1 MYLKTISLISICSL
15 ITACGGGGSSS
26 TTSDNTNSDSNTSN
40 TLSLVV
46 KYKDACGNEVLASDA
61 ALLIHN
67 DDYSN
72 KEIINADQNGK
83 LTYQAANTQQTISI
97 VIPGQNKVGN
107 ITPINIAT
115 FIDYPVKDMGEFIDY
130 TYETDACSCQTFNLQ
145 VNTPARANDIGQGRI
160 FGIEGAANISSY
172 RGQNHFD
179 DFMVCKKQTDAWP
192 LVSTVINF
200 DSPSESF
207 AAYIPDIAN
216 TTVVDAENQG
226 KVVDITTN
234 DYSAN
239 KQVTTVIN
247 ELNSLRSYTFDSSK
261 NVYAFEHGDV
271 AYYDVS
277 AYKVEFMHQFPDV
290 DEALFIKS
298 STNNTTD
305 INKSFDLPLP
315 TIAADKL
322 LDILVSDS
330 GHYDLSQTASLDY
343 MAVGLNALSAG
354 EDILNWTV
362 IAPASGQVPQ
372 IENIDISSF
381 ISDSALESAT
391 DEIELTAVTKSLSG
405 IDGYQDYLVNR
416 AALPRLEF
424 TQEKA
429 KASESAFLSITLNN
443 ASLEGL
449 SNLTSS
455 SEKIKALVSNRLSIT
470 TAN

>member
-1 MYLKTISLISICSL
+1 MHLKTISLISICSL

-26 TTSDNTNSDSNTSN
+26 TTPDNSNSGTNTSN
-40 TLSLVV
+40 TLSLVA

-67 DDYSN
+67 EDYSN
-72 KEIINADQNGK
+72 KEIITADQNGK
-83 LTYQAANTQQTISI
+83 LTYQSTNSTQTISI
-97 VIPGQNKVGN
+97 VMPGQNKVGN

-115 FIDYPVKDMGEFIDY
+115 FIDYPIKDMGEFIDY

-145 VNTPARANDIGQGRI
+145 VSTPARANDIGQGKI

-179 DFMVCKKQTDAWP
+179 NFMVCKKQSGDWP
-192 LVSTVINF
+192 LVSTIINF

-216 TTVVDAENQG
+216 TTVINAENQG
-226 KVVDITTN
+226 KIVDISTN

-239 KQVTTVIN
+239 KRVTTVIN
-247 ELNSLRSYTFDSSK
+247 ELNSLRSYTFDSSQ
-261 NVYAFEHGDV
+261 NVYAFEHSDV
-271 AYYDVS
+271 KYYDVS
-277 AYKVEFMHQFPDV
+277 AYTVDFMYQFPEV
-290 DEALFIKS
+290 DEAVFIKS

-305 INKSFDLPLP
+305 IDKSFDLPIP
-315 TIAADKL
+315 DIAADKL
-322 LDILVSDS
+322 LDILISDS
-330 GHYDLSQTASLDY
+330 GHYDLSQSASLDY

-372 IENIDISSF
+372 IENIDISNF

-391 DEIELTAVTKSLSG
+391 DEIELTAITKSLSG
-405 IDGYQDYLVNR
+405 IDGYQDYLSSR
-416 AALPRLEF
+416 ASLPILEF
-424 TQEKA
+424 TKEKA

-443 ASLEGL
+443 ASLQGL
-449 SNLTSS
+449 SNLPNSS
-455 SEKIKALVSNRLSIT
+455 QKIKAYAANKFLI
-470 TAN
+470 TANN